1 MDIFVGKF
9 YESFFMKEKVKYK
22 TTVIYFK
29 NKKYKIK
36 LQKLNKILSKILQ
49 QDITVDNENDLKII
63 LKKHKLLD
71 EVFLDF
77 ISI

>member
-1 MDIFVGKF
+1 
-9 YESFFMKEKVKYK
+9 MKEKVKYK

-29 NKKYKIK
+29 NKKYKIE

-49 QDITVDNENDLKII
+49 KDITVDNENDLKII